1 MPNGTPPAR
10 PRRRLSAVGHTV
22 VDVQHREGRIEGDVQ
37 ERREQSRHLFD
48 DHPAR
53 VRVEGSVTQNMG
65 DFNSV
70 RVGVMIDRPCVNT
83 DEAIEETYNEISGM
97 VDRLLAAE
105 IDLATGGR

>member
-1 MPNGTPPAR
+1 MPNKPPVVR
-10 PRRRLSAVGHTV
+10 PRRRISTVGHTV
-22 VDVQHREGRIEGDVQ
+22 VDVQHREGRMEGELH
-37 ERREQSRHLFD
+37 ERREQTRHLFD

-83 DEAIEETYNEISGM
+83 DEAIEQTYNEISGM